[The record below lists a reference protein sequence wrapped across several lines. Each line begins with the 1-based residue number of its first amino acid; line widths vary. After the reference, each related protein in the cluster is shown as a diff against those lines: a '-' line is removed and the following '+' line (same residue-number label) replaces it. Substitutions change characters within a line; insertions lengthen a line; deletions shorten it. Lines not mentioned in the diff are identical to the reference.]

1 MSDLTDALAKRGTLI
16 GTMITVASG
25 AIAEALSNSGLDWL
39 FFDLEHSVM
48 RLDEVQAMIQAMN
61 RDCLAMIR
69 VEEPSPLCVKRALDT
84 GCAAV
89 IVPQVNSLAVAE
101 AVVAAGKYPPRGERG
116 VGLSRAVSYGASL
129 AQGVVA
135 ENARTSILVQIEH
148 KDALQDLDAIA
159 ALDGVDALFIG
170 PYDLSGSFGVPG
182 EIDDPRV
189 QNAIERVIA
198 AGRRA
203 GKPVAIFLG
212 TAEAAAKE
220 ITRGITIACVG
231 ADVPRLVGATKE
243 MAEAMRR

>member
-1 MSDLTDALAKRGTLI
+1 MSDLSDALAKRGTLI

-25 AIAEALSNSGLDWL
+25 AIAEALSHSGLDWL

-84 GCAAV
+84 GLRGGDRTAGQQPGV
-89 IVPQVNSLAVAE
+89 TK

-148 KDALQDLDAIA
+148 KDALKDLDAIA

-170 PYDLSGSFGVPG
+170 PYDLSGSFGIPG

-189 QNAIERVIA
+189 QDAIERVIA

-212 TAEAAAKE
+212 TAEAATKA
-220 ITRGITIACVG
+220 IARGITIACVG

-243 MAEAMRR
+243 IAEAMRK